1 MPNKKFLEEYPLY
14 RKFKV
19 SAMPRTVDQLPQVRL
34 NMACPTCQSDQTF
47 AMTNEYSENSRYVN
61 FPVEGLIFRTV
72 YLCTH
77 CQTFERVFF
86 IAADK
91 QREWFMKVG
100 QFPAWEIRG
109 DPAIEKLLGKHAHH
123 YKKGLVCESQSY
135 GIGAYGY
142 YRRIVEEVIDELLDE
157 ISQLL
162 SGEELK
168 AFESAL
174 EKTKKTIVAQE
185 KIELVK
191 DLLPPILRPD
201 GMNPLAVLHSS
212 LSEGLHAESD
222 EVCLDQAV
230 IIREVL
236 LFLVNQVAASKAA
249 AKSFTEGMRKLLEKK
264 STKSS

>member
-19 SAMPRTVDQLPQVRL
+19 NTLPDTNGRLPKVRL

-47 AMTNEYSENSRYVN
+47 AMTNEFWENHGYVN
-61 FPVEGLIFRTV
+61 SPAYGQVFRAV

-77 CQTFERVFF
+77 CQKFERVFYF
-86 IAADK
+86 ASDK
-91 QREWFMKVG
+91 EGQWLMKVG
-100 QFPAWEIRG
+100 QFPAWEIHG
-109 DPAIEKLLGKHAHH
+109 NPLIEKMLGKHADQ

-142 YRRIVEEVIDELLDE
+142 YRRIVEETIDELLDE

-162 SGEELK
+162 SGDELNK
-168 AFESAL
+168 FSEAL
-174 EKTKKTIVAQE
+174 AKTKKTIVTQE
-185 KIELVK
+185 KIDLVK

-201 GMNPLAVLHSS
+201 GMNPLSVLHSS
-212 LSEGLHAESD
+212 LSEALHAASD
-222 EVCLDQAV
+222 DACMEQAV
-230 IIREVL
+230 IIREILV
-236 LFLVNQVAASKAA
+236 FLVTQVAVSKAA

-264 STKSS
+264 SGK